1 MASTRQER
9 STRLAKV
16 GLAPPVIGTD
26 VSAAKAAKA

>member
-16 GLAPPVIGTD
+16 GLVSPVIGID
-26 VSAAKAAKA
+26 VFAAKAAKA